1 MCAPAIEISSRE
13 RVHLKLSTI
22 AQSVTANEEGAPLGN
37 ASLFDWRVYLAC
49 NKSRGPLCR

>member
-1 MCAPAIEISSRE
+1 VCAPAIEISSRE